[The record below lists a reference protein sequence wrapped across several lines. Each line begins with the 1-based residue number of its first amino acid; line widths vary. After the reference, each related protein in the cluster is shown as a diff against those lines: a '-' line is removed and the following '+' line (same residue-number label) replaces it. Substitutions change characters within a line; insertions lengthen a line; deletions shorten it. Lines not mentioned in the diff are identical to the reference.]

1 MALSKVVPGQK
12 ITAVLFNEVIDGIN
26 GGNNSAGNGNTSI
39 QKNITSIIQYP
50 PDWVNNYNDDLL
62 HSWTPENEWFK
73 LGPLVMKEPIAIV
86 NNVIQIC
93 ELDTDCNNSAHDV
106 RGQWYA
112 GVRKDKLGVVLK
124 KDVIQNY
131 SQLYIYTNQ
140 LTSAKEQ
147 AYAFEKIFNIFINN
161 TPTDPCLYTFQN
173 IPPTFSNMDPKYKSY
188 FDLEYKDVAESE
200 SESET
205 ERLCVVRNHPYYNDV
220 EQTIADYVVPEKDC
234 TIWLNLEY
242 KRDPITN
249 ELDKSEPP
257 TFTLT
262 TTAPV
267 TPYLGYKLWDIEDWT
282 PVTDY
287 RTSLV
292 PLYSTPK
299 IPKVYDSYFQYS
311 VEVNNN
317 NIVRIMRNNTFW
329 YNNSIQ
335 TLPDYTPPS
344 GTGTIWLHMKKY
356 GDPVTTTFSIDMVP
370 PPQNSTTDY
379 GISLWVLNNWEVELD
394 GRTSIVTFNDSGG
407 TPQPST
413 TYNSLFD
420 YVNDAGIRKI
430 VRNDFW
436 YNNEM
441 QHLNDYTI
449 PSGTGTIY
457 IHIID
462 PVTLGA
468 SPTFEINMTAPTT
481 GDKAI
486 KLWELNNWD
495 VVCDCRTSIV
505 VFDNLEE
512 ADASLFDYVID
523 NNTHQVVRND
533 FWYNN
538 EMQHLNDYVVPNGTG
553 TIWLYMIDPVSPST
567 TPTFEISMTTP
578 TTGQHAIKLW
588 EINNWNVVCDCR
600 NSIITFN
607 DGNGTGGV
615 IQYIARGPFE
625 PVYSGDP
632 GTSITGLR
640 NCVFQ
645 WERRFLDMGQQTLT
659 LPSSDCWIL
668 LEITHPTAPNPG
680 ADVWPT
686 NYRIRIETA
695 DPFGNQN
702 GLLLN
707 TNDTI
712 TLIPLYKVTSSGLI
726 EEDYRATPLAPVY
739 R

>member
-12 ITAVLFNEVIDGIN
+12 ITASLFNEVIDGVN
-26 GGNNSAGNGNTSI
+26 GSGNSAGNGNTSI
-39 QKNITSIIQYP
+39 LKNNTSFIQYP
-50 PDWVNNYNDDLL
+50 PDWVNNYKEDLL

-86 NNVIQIC
+86 NNVVQIC
-93 ELDTDCNNSAHDV
+93 ELDSDCNNSSNDV
-106 RGQWYA
+106 SGQWYA
-112 GVRKDKLGVVLK
+112 CVRKDKLGIVLK
-124 KDVIQNY
+124 QEIISANP
-131 SQLYIYTNQ
+131 QLYIYTNK
-140 LTSAKEQ
+140 LTSNKEK
-147 AYAFEKIFNIFINN
+147 AYAVEKIFNIFIND

-173 IPPTFSNMDPKYKSY
+173 IPPTFSNLDSRYKSY
-188 FDLEYKDVAESE
+188 FDLEYKDVGESE
-200 SESET
+200 SEST
-205 ERLCVVRNHPYYNDV
+205 SERLCVVRNHPYYNDV

-249 ELDKSEPP
+249 ELDKTEPP

-317 NIVRIMRNNTFW
+317 NITRIMRNNTFW

-335 TLPDYTPPS
+335 TLPDYTPPN

-407 TPQPST
+407 IPQPST
-413 TYNSLFD
+413 SYNSLFD
-420 YVNDAGIRKI
+420 YINDAGIRKI

-449 PSGTGTIY
+449 PNSTG
-457 IHIID
+457 
-462 PVTLGA
+462 
-468 SPTFEINMTAPTT
+468 
-481 GDKAI
+481 
-486 KLWELNNWD
+486 
-495 VVCDCRTSIV
+495 IV
-505 VFDNLEE
+505 
-512 ADASLFDYVID
+512 
-523 NNTHQVVRND
+523 
-533 FWYNN
+533 
-538 EMQHLNDYVVPNGTG
+538 
-553 TIWLYMIDPVSPST
+553 WLYMIDPVSPST

-578 TTGQHAIKLW
+578 TTGDKAIKLW
-588 EINNWNVVCDCR
+588 ELNNWDVVCDCR

-640 NCVFQ
+640 NCIFQ
-645 WERRFLDMGQQTLT
+645 WERRFIDMGQQTLS
-659 LPSSDCWIL
+659 LPSSTCWL
-668 LEITHPTAPNPG
+668 VLEITHPSGPQAL

-686 NYRIRIETA
+686 NYRIRMETA

-712 TLIPLYKVTSSGLI
+712 TLIPLYKVDANGIILD
-726 EEDYRATPLAPVY
+726 DYRATPLAPVY